1 MSGHHTNEE
10 MADQCDKW
18 RGLRVLVFTSV
29 FPSAAAPNAGLFIR
43 ERMFRVAR
51 HVPLVV
57 VAPVAWSPVDWIV
70 RRFRPGF
77 RPMPVR
83 HEVMD
88 GVEVYRP
95 RFLSVPGVLKRL
107 DGWSMALCCWPT
119 VRRLRRSFG
128 PTVID
133 GHFLYPDGFAATWLG
148 QRLGIPTTVNIRGSK
163 DQLLIG
169 TSRERGLRRA
179 LQRAAGIL
187 AVSEQLVRDVARP
200 MGVPEE
206 KVAVVGNGIDLERF
220 APKDRAAARARLGL
234 DPDARVL
241 VGVGNLVELKGFQR
255 VIPLLPRLRERYP
268 KLQYLIV
275 GGSAQQSDIR
285 PMLERL
291 AESHGVADCVRFCGP
306 QPQAELP
313 WYYSA
318 ADVFVLAT
326 AYEGWANVFLEAL
339 ACGLPV
345 VTTRVGGNPQVIE
358 SPDVGT
364 LVEYWSDE
372 AFGEAIADALER
384 AWDRGRLRDYAAMH
398 AWERK
403 IPAQLAF
410 LAGAAKGN

>member
-1 MSGHHTNEE
+1 SSVPGPAAQASLAWTKRRRLPKVSKMLASISSSSISQPRSSWIWVSTLSTAMESSSGMLPSNGVESWRLRGIARLPKADSRMARSASAHWLLSMLIPERSRVSGHHTNEE

-187 AVSEQLVRDVARP
+187 AVSEQLVRDVACP

-268 KLQYLIV
+268 NLQYLTI
-275 GGSAQQSDIR
+275 GGSAQPSDLR
-285 PMLERL
+285 PNQ
-291 AESHGVADCVRFCGP
+291 
-306 QPQAELP
+306 QPL
-313 WYYSA
+313 
-318 ADVFVLAT
+318 
-326 AYEGWANVFLEAL
+326 
-339 ACGLPV
+339 
-345 VTTRVGGNPQVIE
+345 
-358 SPDVGT
+358 
-364 LVEYWSDE
+364 
-372 AFGEAIADALER
+372 DA
-384 AWDRGRLRDYAAMH
+384 
-398 AWERK
+398 
-403 IPAQLAF
+403 
-410 LAGAAKGN
+410 